1 MRRLIFGA
9 LLVLAPVM
17 NPIAQTTG
25 RVTGK
30 IVDSEGQAVGKLTLR
45 FTSEGED
52 GISRTIDVR
61 KKGGFGA
68 SGLSRGRYRIDL
80 VDSELF
86 ITRVEF
92 ELRRADGLTMGSG
105 QIDGHPRDG
114 VSGVPVSDLNEVR
127 LILVVAP
134 KLSTEARERELSFA
148 AAELN
153 AAAELYNRAEYEQ
166 AIDEAQRLLA
176 ENSELGEAHYVHGV
190 SLAKLGRLAEA
201 ASALQQ
207 AAGRIPDY
215 PRIWAALGEVSLNLA
230 AEHESRDEPDEAHK
244 AYAGAAEAL
253 TRAVERDPDSLPLQI
268 NLAAALDRSG
278 ADDRLLSV
286 LEQILEQDPAHL
298 PSRLRLAGLYSG
310 QGRHDDAMTLLGEIP
325 STEKRAAVTIYN
337 IAVGLNDDGDIDG
350 SLLAA
355 RRAAEI
361 DPQLPQPRRLI
372 AQILLGQGDHPAA
385 IEAIRIFLEVAPD
398 DPEAEVYRRILQQL
412 EE

>member
-1 MRRLIFGA
+1 MKPTTGSSRAAFLVIGVM
-9 LLVLAPVM
+9 LVLASVV
-17 NPIAQTTG
+17 NTAAQTKG

-30 IVDSEGQAVGKLTLR
+30 IVDTEGKAVGNLTLR
-45 FTSEGED
+45 FTSLGED
-52 GISRTIDVR
+52 ETSRTIDVR
-61 KKGGFGA
+61 KKGNFGA
-68 SGLSRGRYRIDL
+68 SGLPGGRYRVEL
-80 VDSELF
+80 VESELF
-86 ITRVEF
+86 VTRVEF

-114 VSGVPVSDLNEVR
+114 VAGVPVSDLNEVR
-127 LILVVAP
+127 LTLVVAP
-134 KLSTEARERELSFA
+134 KQSTEARDRELSFA

-153 AAAELYNRAEYEQ
+153 AAAELYNQAEYEQ
-166 AIDEAQRLLA
+166 AIDEANRLLA
-176 ENSELGEAHYVHGV
+176 GNPGLGEAHYVHGV
-190 SLAKLGRLAEA
+190 SLGKLGRHAEA
-201 ASALQQ
+201 ASALQL
-207 AAGRIPDY
+207 AAVRIPDY
-215 PRIWAALGEVSLNLA
+215 PHIWAALGEILLNLA
-230 AEHESRDEPDEAHK
+230 AEHELHDAQDEARQ

-372 AQILLGQGDHPAA
+372 AQILLGQGDHPGGDRGHPHLSRGRAG
-385 IEAIRIFLEVAPD
+385 
-398 DPEAEVYRRILQQL
+398 
-412 EE
+412 